1 MNTEDILKDLWSNYN
16 LYFWSN
22 DNLSFQQIRMGTN
35 SEANLIFSYNSEND
49 RYIIERT
56 VYRDLHDLITLSH
69 REFSNEMIEY
79 RIIKDLIIL
88 ILSKLTDREFN
99 ERQIILYSKL
109 IYNSNRWI
117 NLNFDN

>member
-22 DNLSFQQIRMGTN
+22 NNLGSQQIRMGTN
-35 SEANLIFSYNSEND
+35 SEANLIFSYNAEND
-49 RYIIERT
+49 TYIIERT
-56 VYRDLHDLITLSH
+56 VYRDLQDLITLSH
-69 REFSNEMIEY
+69 REFSKEMIEY